1 MFRQIISAAVLF
13 VALTMI
19 TGFVYP
25 LVMTG
30 LSQVVFP
37 DQANGSMIVRDGV
50 PIGSRLIG
58 QIFTSP
64 GYFHSRPSAAG
75 KDGYDGASS
84 SGSNLGPT
92 NQKLADTVKG
102 NVQKVREENDL
113 PAGTAVP
120 SDLVLASGSGLDP
133 HITPAAAYA
142 QAQRVARERGLS
154 PDVVRQLVKQHV
166 EGRQW
171 GILGEPRVNVLELNL
186 ALDAWQVSHSR

>member
-58 QIFTSP
+58 QKFTSP

-92 NQKLADTVKG
+92 NQKLADTVKD
-102 NVQKVREENDL
+102 NVQKVREENGL
-113 PAGTAVP
+113 PAGAAVP

-133 HITPAAAYA
+133 HITPDAAFA
-142 QAQRVARERGLS
+142 QVERVARERGLS
-154 PDVVRQLVKQHV
+154 PDVVRQLVEQHV

-186 ALDAWQVSHSR
+186 ALDAWK